1 MRGLPPKA
9 VHQKQFTKGVEDM
22 QFEKAIVTRRIN
34 AMAPMKTLPQLAQRD
49 LISIQDLSSGE
60 VESIL
65 DLAAEV
71 KAHPSD
77 FRNALQGKQ
86 AVLMFEKPSLRTRMT
101 FEVGIQSLGGSSY
114 FVDQTQSR
122 IGLREEI
129 GDIAKNL
136 SRWMDAIILRTFSH
150 GTVTQMAENASIPVI
165 NALSDLEHPC
175 QALADYLTLQE
186 HFPELQK
193 LKLAYVGDG
202 NNVVHS
208 LLLTAA
214 SLGSSI
220 SVATPKGYGPAKNVV
235 ERARDLALLSGAK
248 IEVVNDPQVAVSD
261 ADAVYTDVWAS
272 MGQEEESAKRDEIF
286 AGYQV
291 NEELMSLAARHAVFM
306 HCLPAH
312 RGHEVA
318 AQVIDGPNSI
328 VFEQAENRLHVQK
341 AILLLLMGDKGSN
354 SVGYSDPSDRK
365 NGGRRGP
372 QWSTHA

>member
-1 MRGLPPKA
+1 
-9 VHQKQFTKGVEDM
+9 
-22 QFEKAIVTRRIN
+22 
-34 AMAPMKTLPQLAQRD
+34 MAPMKTLPQLAQRD

-150 GTVTQMAENASIPVI
+150 RTATEMAKHASIPVI
-165 NALSDLEHPC
+165 NALTELEHPC

-186 HFPELQK
+186 HFPDLQK

-214 SLGSSI
+214 CLGSSI
-220 SVATPKGYGPAKNVV
+220 SVATPKGYEPQKDVV
-235 ERARDLALLSGAK
+235 ERAKDLALLSGAR
-248 IEVVNDPQVAVSD
+248 IEVVNDAQVAVRG

-272 MGQEEESAKRDEIF
+272 MGQEEESAKRDKIF
-286 AGYQV
+286 DDYQV

-318 AQVIDGPNSI
+318 AHVIDGPNSI

-341 AILLLLMGDKGSN
+341 AILLLLMSDKRSN
-354 SVGYSDPSDRK
+354 SGGYFHRSA
-365 NGGRRGP
+365 
-372 QWSTHA
+372 HA